1 MVELDADSSCFFFFR
16 VFSDLFFYFWKNF
29 GTKNQL
35 DNRGVMLVVVLKVSK
50 NQDGWTNVT
59 LKKWW
64 QCLGQQAS
72 VFGGLCRSFT
82 VCD

>member
-16 VFSDLFFYFWKNF
+16 VFSDLFFFLWKNF

-50 NQDGWTNVT
+50 KPRRMDKCDI
-59 LKKWW
+59 KKMVAV
-64 QCLGQQAS
+64 L
-72 VFGGLCRSFT
+72 RSAGIRIRWSMPILHSL
-82 VCD
+82 